1 MNLLDIR
8 LVLFLTALFFSAF
21 FSGSETALISISRL
35 KLEVWTRRGLKSAEK
50 VKSLI
55 SQPEHFLTT
64 ILVGNNICL
73 VVASSI
79 MAVYLEQIFNGFVIT
94 AFSSFFLLIFGEALP
109 KSLARDKTG
118 FFIRSTVSPLRVFY
132 IIFYPINKII
142 MNISKLLLKIIKA
155 EDWAVKQFFT
165 RKDLDML
172 IRESKQSDFID
183 EEDIGLISRFI
194 LRGNKSVDDIMI
206 PRTEILAVATDDP
219 IDSISEIFQKK
230 GFSRLPLMDKDI
242 DHIIGNINA
251 KDILLKEPE
260 NLRDILRPVLFVPES
275 KPIGD
280 LLKEMQRKRIWMAI
294 VVGEYGGTAGL
305 VTIEDILEEFF
316 GEIEDEFDVIP
327 KDIKKL
333 NQTTYVVK
341 ASIKI
346 EELNKTLVLDLP
358 LGDYNTL
365 GGLIIDKLRYIPK
378 KGEKIELKNCTLQIR
393 TAFRKKIGWVKIA
406 MKQV

>member
-1 MNLLDIR
+1 MNLIDIR
-8 LVLFLTALFFSAF
+8 ILLFITALFFSAF

-35 KLEVWTRRGLKSAEK
+35 KLEVWTRRGIKGADKIRGFLSE
-50 VKSLI
+50 
-55 SQPEHFLTT
+55 PENFLTT

-73 VVASSI
+73 VIASSI
-79 MAVYLEQIFNGFVIT
+79 MAVYLEQVFNGFIIT

-109 KSLARDKTG
+109 KSFARDKAG
-118 FFIRSTVSPLRVFY
+118 LYIRSAVSPLRIFY
-132 IIFYPINKII
+132 IVFYPINIII
-142 MNISKLLLKIIKA
+142 MNISKLLLKMIKS
-155 EDWAVKQFFT
+155 EDWAVKRFFT

-194 LRGNKSVDDIMI
+194 LRGNKSVGDIMI

-251 KDILLKEPE
+251 KDILLEKPD
-260 NLRDILRPVLFVPES
+260 NLRNILRSVFFVPES

-327 KDIKKL
+327 KDIKRV
-333 NQTTYVVK
+333 NQTTFLVK
-341 ASIKI
+341 ASMKI
-346 EELNKTLVLDLP
+346 EELNKTIGIELP

-365 GGLIIDKLRYIPK
+365 GGFIIDKLRYIPK
-378 KGEKIELKNCTLQIR
+378 KGEKIDLKNCTLQIR
-393 TAFRKKIGWVKIA
+393 TAFRKKIGWVKIV
-406 MKQV
+406 MKEV

>member
-1 MNLLDIR
+1 MHLLDIR
-8 LVLFLTALFFSAF
+8 IFVFIIALFFSAF
-21 FSGSETALISISRL
+21 FSGSETALISVSRL
-35 KLEVWTRRGLKSAEK
+35 KLEVWTRRG
-50 VKSLI
+50 VKGADKIRRFLFS
-55 SQPEHFLTT
+55 PENFLTT

-79 MAVYLEQIFNGFVIT
+79 MAVYLEKFFSGFVII
-94 AFSSFFLLIFGEALP
+94 AFSSIFLLIFGEALP

-118 FFIRSTVSPLRVFY
+118 FYIRCSVTPLRGLYVL
-132 IIFYPINKII
+132 FYPINIII
-142 MNISKLLLKIIKA
+142 MNISKLLLKLIKA
-155 EDWAVKQFFT
+155 EDWEVKRFFT

-194 LRGNKSVDDIMI
+194 LRGNKSVGDIMI
-206 PRTEILAVATDDP
+206 PRTEILAVSTDDF
-219 IDSISEIFQKK
+219 IDLISDIFQKK

-251 KDILLKEPE
+251 KDILFKEPE
-260 NLRDILRPVLFVPES
+260 NLRDILRPVVFVPES
-275 KPIGD
+275 KPIGS
-280 LLKEMQRKRIWMAI
+280 LLKEMQRNRIWMAI

-327 KDIKKL
+327 KDIKKV
-333 NQTTYVVK
+333 NQTTFLAK
-341 ASIKI
+341 ASMKI
-346 EELNKTLVLDLP
+346 EELNKILEIDLP

-365 GGLIIDKLRYIPK
+365 GGLIIDKLRYIPQ
-378 KGEKIELKNCTLQIR
+378 KGEKIELKDCTLLIR
-393 TAFRKKIGWVKIA
+393 TAFRKKIGWVKIII
-406 MKQV
+406 KEI

>member
-8 LVLFLTALFFSAF
+8 IFLFIVVLFFSAF

-35 KLEVWTRRGLKSAEK
+35 KLEVWTRRGVKGADKIRNFLLK
-50 VKSLI
+50 
-55 SQPEHFLTT
+55 PEIFLTT

-73 VVASSI
+73 VIASSI
-79 MAVYLEQIFNGFVIT
+79 MAVYFKNMFNGFVIT

-118 FFIRSTVSPLRVFY
+118 LFIRCAVSPLRILYVV
-132 IIFYPINKII
+132 FYPINIII
-142 MNISKLLLKIIKA
+142 MNISKLLLKLIKA
-155 EDWAVKQFFT
+155 EDWAVKKFFT

-183 EEDIGLISRFI
+183 EEDIGLISKFI
-194 LRGNKSVDDIMI
+194 LRGNKNVGEIMI
-206 PRTEILAVATDDP
+206 PRTEILAVSTDDS
-219 IDSISEIFQKK
+219 IGSISEIFEKK
-230 GFSRLPLMDKDI
+230 GFSRLPLIDKDI

-251 KDILLKEPE
+251 KDILFKEPE
-260 NLRDILRPVLFVPES
+260 NLRDILRPVVFVPES
-275 KPIGD
+275 KPIGG
-280 LLKEMQRKRIWMAI
+280 LLKEMQRKRLWMAI

-327 KDIKKL
+327 KDIKKINHTSFL
-333 NQTTYVVK
+333 AK
-341 ASIKI
+341 ATNKI
-346 EELNKTLVLDLP
+346 EEINKTLDMDLP

-365 GGLIIDKLRYIPK
+365 GGLIIDKLRYIPQ

-393 TAFRKKIGWVKIA
+393 TAFKKKIGWVKIV
-406 MKQV
+406 KKEV